1 MTGATASSAPE
12 VDVRVVAG
20 TARVDDLDAFLAEVN
35 AVREATGAVVQVF
48 DAQYVVSR
56 RHLVRAVEL
65 AERAA
70 ARGETV
76 ARDRAVGVLLYAAGC
91 RQIDRAL
98 AMGVDEGEGA
108 AAAVVYAPSAAEGET
123 GGERG
128 RGDRRTE
135 ERGCGDRRT
144 EERGC
149 GDRPTEERGCGDRPT
164 EERGCGD
171 RPTEEN
177 EEAVERAVDRVLDLL
192 ADSAV
197 VGPDG
202 DVPGTDRAT
211 VREFF
216 DVSDAELAAV
226 DGTLADVVLERVALL
241 DVEK

>member
-1 MTGATASSAPE
+1 MTGATVGSAPE

-48 DAQYVVSR
+48 DARYVVSR

-70 ARGETV
+70 DRGETV
-76 ARDRAVGVLLYAAGC
+76 ARDRAVEVLLYAAGR

-98 AMGVDEGEGA
+98 KMGVDEGEGP
-108 AAAVVYAPSAAEGET
+108 AAAVVYATSMTEGET
-123 GGERG
+123 GG
-128 RGDRRTE
+128 
-135 ERGCGDRRT
+135 
-144 EERGC
+144 ERGC

-202 DVPGTDRAT
+202 DVPGTDLAT